1 MSESVF
7 GGDGYDLDTIPTFS
21 WFGEEGKTEARRER
35 ETEARQER
43 GTEARQERETEA
55 RQERETGREE
65 RRQTIKKVSI
75 LACRA

>member
-1 MSESVF
+1 MSVSVF

-35 ETEARQER
+35 V
-43 GTEARQERETEA
+43 TEARQERETEA